1 MNENKVDMAVVI
13 EARQP
18 MYNEIDKISKK
29 LN

>member
-1 MNENKVDMAVVI
+1 MSENKVDMAVVI
-13 EARQP
+13 EAGQP